1 MYTQD
6 THHNAVRMVHTDTR
20 IHACVHTL
28 KLFSKVA
35 ASVLFTLCTEV
46 RQSIACGCEEG
57 ESRRG

>member
-1 MYTQD
+1 MQSEWCTQ
-6 THHNAVRMVHTDTR
+6 
-20 IHACVHTL
+20 IHAYTRMHTL